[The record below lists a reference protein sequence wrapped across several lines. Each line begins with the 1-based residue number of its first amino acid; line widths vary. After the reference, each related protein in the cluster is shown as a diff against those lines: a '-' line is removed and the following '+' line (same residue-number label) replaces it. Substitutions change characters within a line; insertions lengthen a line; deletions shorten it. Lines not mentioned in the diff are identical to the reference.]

1 VSRAPEIVLRPLTG
15 CPARRRRHIS
25 SHMWREQSP
34 RRIPWYCT
42 RSGHPVSLTQRS
54 AHYAHAGMVSVVSW
68 HNGSDSEQDSA
79 SATRAWTLLTSS
91 AGRNGFIM

>member
-1 VSRAPEIVLRPLTG
+1 MSRAPEIVLLSLTG

-34 RRIPWYCT
+34 RRIPLYRT
-42 RSGHPVSLTQRS
+42 HSGHAISLTQRS
-54 AHYAHAGMVSVVSW
+54 AHHAHAGMVSVVSW
-68 HNGSDSEQDSA
+68 RNGTDSEQYSA
-79 SATRAWTLLTSS
+79 SATRAWTLLSSS

>member
-1 VSRAPEIVLRPLTG
+1 VSRAAEIVPRSLTG
-15 CPARRRRHIS
+15 RPARRRRLIS
-25 SHMWREQSP
+25 SHTWREQSP

-42 RSGHPVSLTQRS
+42 RSGHTISLTQRS
-54 AHYAHAGMVSVVSW
+54 AHQAHAGMVSVVSW
-68 HNGSDSEQDSA
+68 RDGSGSEQYSA